1 MLRTLIG
8 VALLLAAFSSFA
20 DEGRTKAIQ
29 DATVLVDHGKIDEA
43 IAALKKLSAD
53 EPGDTVAAY
62 ELALAYAAKGDNANC
77 RKTLEPL
84 VEMKSAHHM
93 GILSMLGNCLDQLGE
108 TDKAIAAYRRGL
120 EEAPDDSGLL
130 FNLAVTL
137 SGRGKI
143 DEARELLK
151 HDIEKNP
158 AHASAHLALAQVF
171 EAQGFFVPATFS
183 YLHFL
188 ALEPASKRSPAAA
201 EHLSQ
206 LLGRGFQKTKK
217 GADIT
222 IDTAAR
228 KEEGDFGAMQMM
240 IAIARGASII
250 DDKKTSDFDKLQGQL
265 SSLIAMFVESSD
277 EVRSDFTSRV
287 QAPFFT
293 AMTKANAADAFAGIA
308 LSPLKLTGTQEWA
321 KSHDKEISAYF
332 EWIRPQLQ
340 RPGVALPKS

>member
-1 MLRTLIG
+1 MLRTSVVL
-8 VALLLAAFSSFA
+8 ALLLAAFSAAA
-20 DEGRTKAIQ
+20 DDARTKAIQ
-29 DATVLVDHGKIDEA
+29 DATVLVDQGKLDEA
-43 IAALKKLSAD
+43 IAALTKLSAA
-53 EPGDTVAAY
+53 EPADALAAY

-84 VEMKSAHHM
+84 VEMKSAHHTN
-93 GILSMLGNCLDQLGE
+93 ILGMLGNCLDQLGE

-151 HDIEKNP
+151 RDVEKNP
-158 AHASAHLALAQVF
+158 AHASGHLALAQIF

-183 YLHFL
+183 FLHFL
-188 ALEPASKRSPAAA
+188 ALEPASKRSQAAA

-228 KEEGDFGAMQMM
+228 KEEGDFGSMQMM
-240 IAIARGASII
+240 IAIARASII

-287 QAPFFT
+287 QTPFFT

-308 LSPLKLTGTQEWA
+308 LSPLKLAGTQEWT

-332 EWIRPQLQ
+332 AWIRPQLQ
-340 RPGVALPKS
+340 RPGVIMPKS